1 MLVNTIFTFF
11 YFCDIIQIRKF
22 GLVVIMKLDYKKD
35 FKDILKNLRLKKGY
49 SQRQITETL
58 GISLSAYTKYEQ
70 GKYTPSLA
78 VLLKICKFFEVELN
92 LFLNDNEANK
102 TKDIRIA
109 TETLKQLENKKYRTK
124 ETVQEEI
131 FTFFK
136 TLGSVCYFE
145 VKKTENK
152 KGLYLILKNYYTQ
165 EDKFQE
171 LFFNYEQLEKIK
183 DLFEWE
189 IQEKITNLSDFIFI
203 NEENKDV

>member
-1 MLVNTIFTFF
+1 
-11 YFCDIIQIRKF
+11 
-22 GLVVIMKLDYKKD
+22 MKLDYKKD
-35 FKDILKNLRLKKGY
+35 FKNILKNLRVEKGY
-49 SQRQITETL
+49 SQRQITEIL

-70 GKYTPSLA
+70 GKNTPSLA
-78 VLLKICKFFEVELN
+78 VLLKICEFFEVELN

-102 TKDIRIA
+102 TKDIKMA
-109 TETLKQLENKKYRTK
+109 TETMKQLENKKYRTK

-136 TLGSVCYFE
+136 TLGSVFYFE
-145 VKKTENK
+145 VKKAENK
-152 KGLYLILKNYYTQ
+152 KGLYLIFKNYYTQ

-203 NEENKDV
+203 NEENKDVR

>member
-1 MLVNTIFTFF
+1 MKL
-11 YFCDIIQIRKF
+11 
-22 GLVVIMKLDYKKD
+22 KLDYKKD
-35 FKDILKNLRLKKGY
+35 FKNILKNLRVEKGY

-70 GKYTPSLA
+70 GKNTPSLA
-78 VLLKICKFFEVELN
+78 VLLKICEFFEVELN

-102 TKDIRIA
+102 TKDIRMA
-109 TETLKQLENKKYRTK
+109 TETMKQLENKKYRTK
-124 ETVQEEI
+124 ETIQEEI
-131 FTFFK
+131 LTFFK

-145 VKKTENK
+145 VKKAENK